1 MAQRGKGLDVTKPT
15 LKGKDHWFDQRP
27 VSLPGGITLHA
38 RGAMFDGDPTRKEWV
53 DAFAFACAAEDASP
67 WWVIDLNTYL
77 EERDDWKPYKDQ
89 MIAAATKHLAQ
100 QTVYNRLSV
109 GRRVKGV
116 ARELAASLA
125 HASAVASL
133 DPDDQVKMLEKA
145 NSEGLN
151 ARELGLEVKAMKRP
165 TVIEGQATLEGMFP
179 TIYADFPWRY
189 GNRPP
194 SGSGAGEH
202 YPGMTVEEGCRLP
215 VEAHASPNAVLFF
228 WITAPYLYYATDPA
242 QGPDAYR
249 IIRAWGFTPK
259 TGMVWDKVEHNF
271 GNYVSIRHEHLII
284 ATRGR
289 CLPVR
294 PTPMIDS
301 VLTERKDGP
310 HSAKPESFRKVVER
324 LYDGPYLELFG
335 RERVDGWTVFGND
348 ARLWATQAE
357 QQEATA

>member
-1 MAQRGKGLDVTKPT
+1 MTKRALVKIPEDVKPIT
-15 LKGKDHWFDQRP
+15 IGHF
-27 VSLPGGITLHA
+27 TLHETGVDVDGRPSFGEYEGVLEFA
-38 RGAMFDGDPTRKEWV
+38 RRAHKAAGWWVADLVRYGEKREDWKERLGQV
-53 DAFAFACAAEDASP
+53 IDASGYSEKTVKNLKYVGENVDP
-67 WWVIDLNTYL
+67 SRRRGDVDISLHS
-77 EERDDWKPYKDQ
+77 EVAP
-89 MIAAATKHLAQ
+89 LAP
-100 QTVYNRLSV
+100 
-109 GRRVKGV
+109 
-116 ARELAASLA
+116 A
-125 HASAVASL
+125 
-133 DPDDQVKMLEKA
+133 DQVEWLEKA
-145 NSEGLN
+145 AVNGWSVRDL
-151 ARELGLEVKAMKRP
+151 RLELRAAKRP
-165 TVIEGQATLEGMFP
+165 TIIEGQAILEGMFP

-228 WITAPYLYYATDPA
+228 WITAPYLYYATDPDK
-242 QGPDAYR
+242 GPDAYR

-284 ATRGR
+284 ATRGK
-289 CLPVR
+289 CTPVR

-335 RERVDGWTVFGND
+335 RERREGWTVFGND

-357 QQEATA
+357 QQQEVAV